1 MSVIHIKNMVCSR
14 CIESVENIFK
24 KQSIEIKNIK
34 LGQVIADEISKDKM
48 LLLESNLQQKG
59 FQILKKKKLHFDSK
73 S

>member
-48 LLLESNLQQKG
+48 LLLE
-59 FQILKKKKLHFDSK
+59 
-73 S
+73 